1 MWNKIFY
8 NFYKRNQK
16 KSFKKSFNH
25 YQDISISDFS
35 EDNFSFSSINEYRQN
50 VIVHRCVNIIAEAAS
65 HVPWIILK
73 KENNNLVRSPSH
85 PAELLLKH
93 PNPRQGGAE
102 LFTSVIANKLI
113 YGNSFLLIIESD
125 NVKELYV
132 MNSQNIE
139 AKIESGN
146 LVGYLYNNSYKKDFF
161 PIDPITQ
168 QSKILHIKNYNPN
181 SSDYFGISSLKAAAL
196 SIALYNKALEW
207 NNNLLKNGGRPTG
220 ALIVRDNVGYLS
232 EKQFER
238 LKEQLTEQYLG
249 SKNVGKPLLLEGG
262 IEWQEMSIN
271 PKDMDFIQ
279 TKNSAARDI
288 ALAFGVPPHLL
299 GINGD
304 STYNNMQEARVALWE
319 ETIIPLLDKIAD
331 SLTTWF
337 QYWYQED
344 IVVDFNR
351 DAISALT
358 HKQENL
364 WAKINNANF
373 MTINEKRAI
382 VGLVPIESGDVLQN

>member
-8 NFYKRNQK
+8 KPKQ
-16 KSFKKSFNH
+16 KKSFNH
-25 YQDISISDFS
+25 YKTLSISDLS
-35 EDNFSFSSINEYRQN
+35 EDNFSFSSVNQYKQN
-50 VIVHRCVNIIAEAAS
+50 VIVHRCVNIIAESAS
-65 HVPWIILK
+65 HVPWII
-73 KENNNLVRSPSH
+73 KENNNLVKSPSH
-85 PAELLLKH
+85 PVGLLLKH

-113 YGNSFLLIIESD
+113 YGNSYLLIVESD
-125 NVKELYV
+125 NLKELYV
-132 MNSQNIE
+132 INSQNIE
-139 AKIESGN
+139 AKLESGN
-146 LVGYLYNNSYKKDFF
+146 LIGYLHHNNYKKDFF

-168 QSKILHIKNYNPN
+168 QSKILHIKNYNPD
-181 SSDYFGISSLKAAAL
+181 SSDNCGISCLKAAAL
-196 SIALYNKALEW
+196 PIELYNKALEW
-207 NNNLLKNGGRPTG
+207 NSSLLKNGGRPTG
-220 ALIVRDNVGYLS
+220 ALIVKDTVGYLS

-238 LKEQLTEQYLG
+238 LKEQLTEQYSG
-249 SKNVGKPLLLEGG
+249 SKNAGKPLLLEGG
-262 IEWQEMSIN
+262 LEWQEMSIN

-304 STYNNMQEARVALWE
+304 STYSNMQEARVALWE

-331 SLTTWF
+331 SLTSWLKH
-337 QYWYQED
+337 WYQED

-364 WAKINNANF
+364 WSKINNANF

-382 VGLVPIESGDVLQN
+382 VGLAPIESGDVLQNE